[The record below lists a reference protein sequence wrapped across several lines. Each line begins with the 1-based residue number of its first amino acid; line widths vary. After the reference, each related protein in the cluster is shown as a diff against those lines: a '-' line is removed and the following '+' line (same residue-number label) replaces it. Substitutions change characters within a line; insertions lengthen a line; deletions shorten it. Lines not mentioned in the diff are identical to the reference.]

1 MAASR
6 MFRRVGQIVIE
17 VETQAC
23 IARIDYSLQT
33 DYVYTVLFDKRLL
46 EYFVIRSYDNAA
58 SWRLLEKLVNEGV
71 SEEEA
76 ELLRIVQSLSL
87 KMQPRYFERVAKGEL
102 TLEAALRAVKRRKE
116 THMRYMAAKY
126 FKEAG
131 KRCRRVC
138 TLGTDWAN
146 PTEVLFGKVGE
157 TQLVLFVDSKGVP
170 TLSYV
175 MTIRD
180 SGDALCWVGWV
191 PPGSRAYVTC
201 AVFKCIVDGG
211 DGCHEIDRLLREK
224 LMEDDFSGLLE
235 FMKNREVWI
244 MVHDKELYDFIKSI
258 ATMNVMVGR

>member
-6 MFRRVGQIVIE
+6 TFRRVGQGVIE

-23 IARIDYSLQT
+23 ITRIDYSFKP

-46 EYFVIRSYDNAA
+46 EYFMIRSYDNAP
-58 SWRLLEKLVNEGV
+58 SWSLLEKLVNEGA
-71 SEEEA
+71 SDEEA
-76 ELLRIVQSLSL
+76 EILRIVQSFSL

-102 TLEAALRAVKRRKE
+102 TLEAALRAVKRKKE
-116 THMRYMAAKY
+116 TRMRYMAAKY
-126 FKEAG
+126 FKEAR

-138 TLGTDWAN
+138 TLGSDWAN

-191 PPGSRAYVTC
+191 PFGLRAYVTY
-201 AVFKCIVDGG
+201 AIFKCIVDGG

-224 LMEDDFSGLLE
+224 LIEDDFSGLLE

-244 MVHDKELYDFIKSI
+244 VIHDKELYDFIKSI
-258 ATMNVMVGR
+258 VTMNAIAGN